1 MAGSL
6 ENLFTSRNVQ
16 HSDAVVHGVVSL
28 SVHLVLIVFIL
39 LIASLLL
46 VGGHSL
52 LLGWMLW
59 STAKCLG
66 LDLRRD
72 MWAP

>member
-1 MAGSL
+1 MAGL
-6 ENLFTSRNVQ
+6 LRIPFTSRNVQ

-52 LLGWMLW
+52 VLGWML
-59 STAKCLG
+59 
-66 LDLRRD
+66 
-72 MWAP
+72 